1 MSVENIIKNS
11 DSDVEVVQNDII
23 INNSMENN

>member
-11 DSDVEVVQNDII
+11 DSDIEVVQNDIL